1 MFIHI
6 IIPTGRRIV
15 VEADRYDTI
24 KRVKEV
30 IGQKEDVPAEDL
42 RLHHAGQLLDDDRTL
57 DRCDITEG
65 SKLTLRFRLREDEG
79 GQPTFLLHVVTPTDK
94 TVSVEVGPAT
104 TGRQLKTLIRRESE
118 EAFWESEQHL
128 LVRDLEMQDDKTLAD
143 YGITKETVIRMQN
156 VPCLRLHIG
165 SSRESCEASAYS

>member
-57 DRCDITEG
+57 DRCNITEG

-143 YGITKETVIRMQN
+143 YGITKETVIRM
-156 VPCLRLHIG
+156 VGAGALEACCLM
-165 SSRESCEASAYS
+165 